1 MFRRFWQTDWT
12 RKNELR
18 MNFHNR
24 ISSVHKQ
31 YREIGE
37 PESFGRKAYYAREVE
52 IRALIAAVL
61 DKMAEIE
68 AAKRLRRMHPAD
80 FIQKYPRL
88 PKALFKDIYGVRSDI
103 ALNKLIQKG
112 LPYHEDLRG
121 IWFAAA
127 DAEAWFG
134 GE

>member
-1 MFRRFWQTDWT
+1 
-12 RKNELR
+12 
-18 MNFHNR
+18 MNFYSR
-24 ISSVHKQ
+24 TSSVHKQ

-52 IRALIAAVL
+52 IRALIAVVL

-68 AAKRLRRMHPAD
+68 AAKRLRRMHPAA

-88 PKALFKDIYGVRSDI
+88 PKALFKDIYGVRGDT
-103 ALNKLIQKG
+103 ALSRLIRKG
-112 LPYHEDLRG
+112 LPYHEDEKG